1 MEWSERIVTDAGTC
15 GGRTRVK
22 GTRITVEFLLGL
34 KAAGWSEERI
44 LENYPH
50 LAREDLQAVF
60 AYAAQ
65 SSIEDESLVPVA
77 RAGQGHSPC

>member
-15 GGRTRVK
+15 GGRTRAK

-50 LAREDLQAVF
+50 LTREDRQAVF
-60 AYAAQ
+60 VYAQ
-65 SSIEDESLVPVA
+65 SIIEDESFVPVA
-77 RAGQGHSPC
+77 RAG

>member
-15 GGRTRVK
+15 GGRPRVM

-34 KAAGWSEERI
+34 KAAGWSGERI

-50 LAREDLQAVF
+50 LTPEDLQAVF
-60 AYAAQ
+60 AYAQ
-65 SSIEDESLVPVA
+65 SIIEDESFVPVA
-77 RAGQGHSPC
+77 RAG

>member
-15 GGRTRVK
+15 GGRPRVK

-50 LAREDLQAVF
+50 LTREDLQAVF
-60 AYAAQ
+60 VYAK
-65 SSIEDESLVPVA
+65 SIIEDESFVPVA
-77 RAGQGHSPC
+77 RAGQGHSLC

>member
-1 MEWSERIVTDAGTC
+1 MNWSERIVTDQGIC
-15 GGRTRVK
+15 GGRPRVK

-34 KAAGWSEERI
+34 KAAGWSEEQI

-60 AYAAQ
+60 AYAQ
-65 SSIEDESLVPVA
+65 SILEDESFVPVA
-77 RAGQGHSPC
+77 RAG